1 MRRLKLAGL
10 AVASLTLAVSL
21 GGCASGRTLFR
32 PDTDSAEEMQR
43 LKSRIVDLQRQV
55 RVNEVELAR
64 LRERMHQLEAGG
76 GNSPAGRPA
85 GTDPASR
92 PLSSEPRSSEPKSS
106 EPSPE
111 PIAPPTYVPPPA
123 SSITDPPPIE
133 GSAARTVTIEQSDL
147 ELPPSAAQQG
157 RGLIRPSSVATE
169 AVVEPTGG
177 NRQVLAPAPQ
187 TGSLDTPSAPLSAQ
201 GQALYDR
208 GYALHNEGQFVDAEA
223 VFQQFL
229 QAYPNT
235 QLSDNAQYWIGEAR
249 LARGDNRGALAA
261 FFETVEKFPQGNKV
275 PDALLKAARCL
286 QATGDRGGSRMTYD
300 ELVRRFPD
308 TAAAAVA
315 EEERLALP

>member
-1 MRRLKLAGL
+1 MKRPAIIALAL
-10 AVASLTLAVSL
+10 ASLVLATSM
-21 GGCASGRTLFR
+21 GGCASGRTMFR
-32 PDTDSAEEMQR
+32 SNNKSSEELQR

-64 LRERMHQLEAGG
+64 LRERMRLLEAGG
-76 GNSPAGRPA
+76 ITSRTGRTEEPIGSASRSTPSEAGR
-85 GTDPASR
+85 
-92 PLSSEPRSSEPKSS
+92 
-106 EPSPE
+106 E
-111 PIAPPTYVPPPA
+111 PIAPPAYVPPEPA
-123 SSITDPPPIE
+123 LSEPAPID
-133 GSAARTVTIEQSDL
+133 GASARTVTIEQSDL

-157 RGLIRPSSVATE
+157 HGSTPPSSTAGEPVAE
-169 AVVEPTGG
+169 ATPVE
-177 NRQVLAPAPQ
+177 
-187 TGSLDTPSAPLSAQ
+187 PLSAQ

-208 GYALHNEGQFVDAEA
+208 GYAQYNEGQYVDAEA
-223 VFQQFL
+223 TFQQFL

-286 QATGDRGGSRMTYD
+286 QASGDRGGSRMTYD
-300 ELVRRFPD
+300 ELIRRFPD